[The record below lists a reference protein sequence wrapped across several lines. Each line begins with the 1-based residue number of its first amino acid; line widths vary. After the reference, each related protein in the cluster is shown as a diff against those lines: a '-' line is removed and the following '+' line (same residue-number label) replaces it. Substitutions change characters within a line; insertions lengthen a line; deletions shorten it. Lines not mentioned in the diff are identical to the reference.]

1 MKSLLYLAQQS
12 ERGIFMFLLTAILLG
27 TLPFGYKRWKHKRE
41 FNRIRK
47 EIIGLTGGDD
57 SGFTYKRY
65 RKNRGE
71 FPIAYFGPN
80 IITLSSIFFSILV
93 EPEHSFQFGTFCFSI
108 FFSILLI
115 KDLFNFRKELKI
127 DLHDIVSK
135 SDLNYMMK
143 YNPALEKQLSY
154 HGYDK
159 KRNGSSFLSIQN
171 KEYIKKLTKVSSII
185 VHARK
190 VKKGALYLKK
200 AKNQF
205 NEEEYESK
213 KEQISK
219 SRKKSEENIQEAVSW
234 ILFAVGI
241 KKTPKE
247 KENNLL
253 DLKKNMEEIINEDL
267 NKEKKKGM
275 FLPAPILELQEVIRN
290 SVDEDIKKQAEEA
303 LDVLNQLFEE
313 SKKRKNESS
322 KEFIRMKQKAVIDTA
337 WKEINKY

>member
-1 MKSLLYLAQQS
+1 MDTK
-12 ERGIFMFLLTAILLG
+12 
-27 TLPFGYKRWKHKRE
+27 KWKFKNE
-41 FNRIRK
+41 FNKKRK
-47 EIIGLTGGDD
+47 EIIGLSGGNDG
-57 SGFTYKRY
+57 GFTYERY
-65 RKNRGE
+65 KKNYGNFMDVYG
-71 FPIAYFGPN
+71 FPI
-80 IITLSSIFFSILV
+80 LSFIPTFMFSSTMINEKHLDLKVGVLISVHFFFVFLIMAIDIF
-93 EPEHSFQFGTFCFSI
+93 
-108 FFSILLI
+108 
-115 KDLFNFRKELKI
+115 KAKKELKI
-127 DLHDIVSK
+127 DLHDVVSK

-143 YNPALEKQLSY
+143 YNSGLEKQLIN
-154 HGYDK
+154 HGYNK
-159 KRNGSSFLSIQN
+159 NRNGSSLLSIQN
-171 KEYIKKLTKVSSII
+171 KEYIQKLTKVSSII

-253 DLKKNMEEIINEDL
+253 DLKKSMEEILNEDL
-267 NKEKKKGM
+267 NEEKKKGM
-275 FLPAPILELQEVIRN
+275 FLPAPILELQEVIKN